1 MWFRVRSRMASILDA
16 ADGDD
21 PVSGRFGIF
30 LITLIVINVVAVVLE
45 SVSLLRVRFAGTFSL
60 IETVSLV
67 VFSAEYLL
75 RVWSIVDNRWHAEYR
90 RPFWGRLRF
99 MLTPMAIIDLL
110 AVAPFWLSMVF
121 PLDLRFLRIMRL
133 LRVLKLTRYS
143 AATNLL
149 FKVLRDEARVIG
161 AALFILFVMLVVT
174 ASATYMAENSAQP
187 DGFGN
192 IPQAMWWAIITVT
205 TVGYG
210 DVVPITPMGKM
221 LGAILG
227 FIGVGFVAL
236 PAGILASGFSNALHR
251 RRDTL
256 RREVDL
262 AMEDGVIQPR
272 ELSQIQSH
280 GESLSLGEEEVT
292 EIIEQV
298 GPATPRA
305 GGAVCPHCGKSFH
318 LVPGHGPR

>member
-1 MWFRVRSRMASILDA
+1 VATILDA
-16 ADGDD
+16 MDSDD
-21 PVSGRFGIF
+21 PLARTFGVL
-30 LITLIVINVVAVVLE
+30 LITLIVINIVAVVLE
-45 SVSLLRVRFAGTFSL
+45 SVAVLRLRWSGVFST

-67 VFSAEYLL
+67 VFTIEYLL
-75 RVWSIVDNRWHAEYR
+75 RVWSIVDNRWHTAYR

-110 AVAPFWLSMVF
+110 AVAPFWLSMLF

-143 AATNLL
+143 AASNLL

-174 ASATYMAENSAQP
+174 ASATYMAENAAQP
-187 DGFGN
+187 ERFGN

-210 DVVPITPMGKM
+210 DVVPITPIGKV

-251 RRDTL
+251 RRDSL
-256 RREVDL
+256 RREVDK
-262 AMEDGVIQPR
+262 AMEDGAIDAR
-272 ELSQIQSH
+272 ELEAIRSH
-280 GESLSLGEEEVT
+280 GEAMNLARDEVV
-292 EIIEQV
+292 EIIEQEDSSL
-298 GPATPRA
+298 PCA
-305 GGAVCPHCGKSFH
+305 GSLVCPHCGESVH
-318 LVPGHGPR
+318 LTADQRPH